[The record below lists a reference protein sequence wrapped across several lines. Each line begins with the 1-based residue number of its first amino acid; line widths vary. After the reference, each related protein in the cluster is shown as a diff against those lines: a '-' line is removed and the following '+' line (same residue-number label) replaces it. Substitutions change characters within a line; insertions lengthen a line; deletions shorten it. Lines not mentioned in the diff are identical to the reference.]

1 MAKSVMIN
9 GVTYNDVPSFRAP
22 LSGGNGYAVFYET
35 SGADIDAS
43 KVLQGYKGYGPNGL
57 VTGTA
62 TQPQVSQDSTTKV
75 LTIQ

>member
-9 GVTYNDVPSFRAP
+9 GVIYYVAPSFRAP